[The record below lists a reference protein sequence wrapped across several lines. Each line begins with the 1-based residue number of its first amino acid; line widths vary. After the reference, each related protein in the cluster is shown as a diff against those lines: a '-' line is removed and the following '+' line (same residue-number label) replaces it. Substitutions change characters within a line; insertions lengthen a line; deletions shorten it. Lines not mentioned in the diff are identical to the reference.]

1 VIRLR
6 DRLPGPM
13 RALISMLGSAS
24 IKVRLGVAI
33 VSGVGASIAT
43 VLVALF
49 FNVPWPLATAV
60 AALASLAI
68 IQFLARGTTAPLRTM
83 ATAAEAMASGDYTI
97 RIPTDVGAS
106 EVRKLARTFDQMAM
120 QLAEVDRFRRD
131 LVANAAHELRTPITV
146 IRAVAEN
153 LVDGVSEPGPEQ
165 LAMMLNQ
172 AERLGRLVEQL
183 LDLSR
188 LESGVVP
195 LRPTPVAV
203 HELLEEVAATIRL
216 RSDDVTV
223 VVSGNDELR
232 VLADEERLRQVVTN
246 LGDNAL
252 RHAPHDS
259 KIRLSAEALGDGIRL
274 VVEDEGPGIADE
286 DAARVFER
294 FSRLDSA
301 RRAQDGGAGLGLS
314 IVRWIVEL
322 HGGTIVPEQVEPS
335 GCRMVVTL
343 PTRAG

>member
-1 VIRLR
+1 VSRIR
-6 DRLPGPM
+6 DRFPRPV
-13 RALISMLGSAS
+13 RVLISTLGAAS

-33 VSGVGASIAT
+33 VSGVGASIVT
-43 VLVALF
+43 VAVALLLRF
-49 FNVPWPLATAV
+49 PWPLAMAG

-106 EVRKLARTFDQMAM
+106 EVRQLARTFDQMAT

-153 LVDGVSEPGPEQ
+153 LVDGVSEPDPEQ
-165 LAMMLNQ
+165 LRIMLSQ

-195 LRPTPVAV
+195 LKPTPVALRT
-203 HELLEEVAATIRL
+203 LLDEVAETIRL
-216 RSDDVTV
+216 RSDEVTVDVTGDDKLTLLV
-223 VVSGNDELR
+223 
-232 VLADEERLRQVVTN
+232 DEERLRQVVTN

-252 RHAPHDS
+252 RHAPPSSH
-259 KIRLSAEALGDGIRL
+259 IRLSATAVGETVRL
-274 VVEDEGPGIADE
+274 VVEDEGPGIAPD
-286 DAARVFER
+286 DALRVFER

-301 RRAQDGGAGLGLS
+301 RRTQDGGSGLGLS

-322 HGGTIVPEQVEPS
+322 HGGTIEPEQVEPT
-335 GCRMVVTL
+335 GCRMVVVL
-343 PTRAG
+343 PRRVH